1 MVCSPKSLVS
11 ATVCSSRETLKHRSE
26 INISIGITGN
36 ALALEDKDFEHF
48 LTYTTGHEMKSME
61 KDGMLEKSSC
71 PESLFGGEAGRA
83 WSWAVADKG
92 LENASWDT
100 TIFEVG
106 DTATLGEYI

>member
-1 MVCSPKSLVS
+1 MPWYVFAPPLQYWSNTDIPP
-11 ATVCSSRETLKHRSE
+11 
-26 INISIGITGN
+26 GITGN

-83 WSWAVADKG
+83 WSWAVADKN
-92 LENASWDT
+92 LDKR
-100 TIFEVG
+100 I
-106 DTATLGEYI
+106 LGYNDL

>member
-1 MVCSPKSLVS
+1 MRKGAWSLDERAQSLPWYVFLYCVLILTHH
-11 ATVCSSRETLKHRSE
+11 A
-26 INISIGITGN
+26 NIHTGITGN

-48 LTYTTGHEMKSME
+48 LTYTTGHEMKSMD

-92 LENASWDT
+92 LDKR
-100 TIFEVG
+100 I
-106 DTATLGEYI
+106 LGYNDL

>member
-1 MVCSPKSLVS
+1 MRQGAWSPHQRAQSLPRYVFTLHPCSRLTHTN
-11 ATVCSSRETLKHRSE
+11 AQT
-26 INISIGITGN
+26 GITGN

-48 LTYTTGHEMKSME
+48 LTYTTGHEMKSMD

-92 LENASWDT
+92 LDKR
-100 TIFEVG
+100 I
-106 DTATLGEYI
+106 LGYNDL

>member
-1 MVCSPKSLVS
+1 MCERARSAHQRALYLPWYESFITLLVHGEP
-11 ATVCSSRETLKHRSE
+11 TDTRT
-26 INISIGITGN
+26 GITGN

-92 LENASWDT
+92 LDKR
-100 TIFEVG
+100 I
-106 DTATLGEYI
+106 LGYNDL

>member
-1 MVCSPKSLVS
+1 MRQGTGSPHERALSLPWCVKQRKSQK
-11 ATVCSSRETLKHRSE
+11 RNKP
-26 INISIGITGN
+26 NITNHGIGITGN

-61 KDGMLEKSSC
+61 KDGMLEKSSS

-92 LENASWDT
+92 LDKR
-100 TIFEVG
+100 I
-106 DTATLGEYI
+106 LGYNDL